1 MVTPIET
8 FRLLKGALTD
18 EDLTYL
24 KAACRS
30 YIDAENSIPSYVLLD
45 KRSSPVFQKIK
56 RQVERAA
63 GQELL
68 YLNDFYLY
76 SDSNF
81 GANWHM
87 DTELFTFKHCLNAW
101 MLLSPGEIESPLGII
116 SDINDTPE
124 NFYHSMKTEGEAYSF
139 FNYRSGG
146 KVTKSREAIEAGK
159 VSAPHVT
166 AGDIL
171 ILNPK
176 KFHKTNTTV
185 PKHAII
191 IKFVANDASG
201 VLSDAQVPAMFWSET
216 SLFNTLVKSA
226 ADWEDVL
233 TSLRQKLDTPEGRK
247 VLSAGFFPEKI
258 ELYREMVR
266 TL

>member
-1 MVTPIET
+1 MAPMIDT
-8 FRLLKGALTD
+8 FHLVKGALTN
-18 EDLTYL
+18 EDLAYL

-30 YIDAENSIPSYVLLD
+30 YIDAENSIPSYVLMD
-45 KRSSPVFQKIK
+45 RRSSPVFQKIK
-56 RQVERAA
+56 RQVESAA

-76 SDSNF
+76 SDNNF
-81 GANWHM
+81 GAGWHM

-101 MLLSPGEIESPLGII
+101 MLLSPDEIESPLGVI
-116 SDINDTPE
+116 SGINDTPE
-124 NFYHSMKTEGEAYSF
+124 NFYHGVKVEGEFYSF
-139 FNYRSGG
+139 FNYRSRAQ
-146 KVTKSREAIEAGK
+146 VSRRREAIEADK
-159 VSAPHVT
+159 IDAPHVS

-191 IKFVANDASG
+191 IKFVVNDANG
-201 VLSDAQVPAMFWSET
+201 ILSDAQVPAMFWPET
-216 SLFNTLVKSA
+216 GVFNALVRNA
-226 ADWEDVL
+226 AEWDDVL
-233 TSLRQKLDTPEGRK
+233 ASLRQKLNTPEGRK

-258 ELYREMVR
+258 GLYREMVR